1 MEILLNI
8 FGAWMMRAV
17 KEENNDIG
25 FKIVGI
31 CDKLGYKYI
40 QIKNSEMKNPLKL
53 SKDPRIKD
61 WIQKIKENR
70 DDKKENISIE
80 KNKNKVIKE
89 IKDNNVLKHNINIP
103 IKNKS
108 PVSNQTVNNNDN
120 QKSPIINTNPKIS
133 NKNPIINTNSKTS
146 NKSPLLKPMNSPS
159 SINSPI
165 SPVKR
170 NIDTFGDI
178 FKSKKYKLVQ
188 PEIDNNNSKK
198 EIV

>member
-8 FGAWMMRAV
+8 FGAWMMRAI

-31 CDKLGYKYI
+31 CDKLGCKYI
-40 QIKNSEMKNPLKL
+40 QIKNSEMRNALPK
-53 SKDPRIKD
+53 SRDPRVKD

-70 DDKKENISIE
+70 DDKKENIE

-108 PVSNQTVNNNDN
+108 PMSNQTVNNNDN
-120 QKSPIINTNPKIS
+120 Q
-133 NKNPIINTNSKTS
+133 KNPIINTNSKTS

-159 SINSPI
+159 SINSTTPPI
-165 SPVKR
+165 KR

-188 PEIDNNNSKK
+188 PVIDNNNSKK